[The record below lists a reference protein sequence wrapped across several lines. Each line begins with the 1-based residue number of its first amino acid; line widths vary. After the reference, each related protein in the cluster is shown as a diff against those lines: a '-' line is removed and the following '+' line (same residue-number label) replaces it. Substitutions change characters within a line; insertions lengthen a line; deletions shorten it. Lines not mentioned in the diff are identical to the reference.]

1 MYAVFLASLLTA
13 CLAVT
18 GWLHALYLPHTDEA
32 EGKAL
37 AANFLQYQKACQRAC
52 QAAVQEAG
60 QEAFQEKAASGTLPD
75 IRPYLPAGYARL
87 GDWGMAVEGTADG
100 CVLYVYG
107 KKESQGPQR
116 RLAVKDV
123 WDLAKKQTGTG
134 VKEGSILVPWNTA
147 LSQGISATIPEG
159 AVVMAARIR

>member
-1 MYAVFLASLLTA
+1 MYAVFLASLLAA

-37 AANFLQYQKACQRAC
+37 AANFLQYQKACQMAC
-52 QAAVQEAG
+52 QGACQEAG

-100 CVLYVYG
+100 CLLYVYG
-107 KKESQGPQR
+107 KTESQGPQR

-123 WDLAKKQTGTG
+123 WDLTKKQTGTG

-147 LSQGISATIPEG
+147 LSQGIAGAIPEG